1 MMSFGTTYRVSFVG
15 YDPSKEFSTNA
26 TKQSPIK
33 LVKPPI
39 IAKIVG
45 GD

>member
-1 MMSFGTTYRVSFVG
+1 MTYRVSFIG
-15 YDPSKEFSTNA
+15 YDPSAEFKKNA

-33 LVKPPI
+33 LVMPPI